1 MLIYNRKINIPLDIV
16 YESQENLNLS
26 VSIITLLIETK
37 NSIMTNIKV
46 EIASPEQI
54 EDLKDLTKLLVEG
67 LNQDFDPKRFD
78 WGIRRR
84 LYDPLQRHGILIAL
98 DEDNNEVV
106 GMIIAELRIDPFGSS
121 EGYIKQFFLKE
132 EYRRKGTG
140 QQMLEKAMEHLK
152 RIKVEKVKVNIKDE
166 AVEAASL
173 YEKMNFRKVYEV
185 LELDLTHND

>member
-1 MLIYNRKINIPLDIV
+1 
-16 YESQENLNLS
+16 
-26 VSIITLLIETK
+26 
-37 NSIMTNIKV
+37 MTSIKV

-67 LNQDFDPKRFD
+67 LNQDFDPQRFD

-84 LYDPLQRHGILIAL
+84 IFDPLQRHGILIAI
-98 DEDNNEVV
+98 DEDNNSVV
-106 GMIIAELRIDPFGSS
+106 GMIVAELRIDPFGSS

-140 QQMLEKAMEHLK
+140 HQLLEKAMEHLK
-152 RIKVEKVKVNIKDE
+152 RIKVEKVKVNIKEKAFE
-166 AVEAASL
+166 AVNL
-173 YEKMNFRKVYEV
+173 YEKMKFKKVYEV